1 MPASD
6 VLNAWL
12 SLPLLITAAGA
23 VVRCALHQ
31 DAEARGESTS
41 VYSRCGVP
49 VEVEKDPQ
57 VWWALLP
64 TEDLRDLDD
73 LALGPGA
80 RLRQTPLEAAQARLE
95 ALDRADLDPG
105 AQAAFDAEDDAIEA
119 ARHLIDRAQFNARFH
134 P

>member
-1 MPASD
+1 MPASP
-6 VLNAWL
+6 LLHAFCP
-12 SLPLLITAAGA
+12 LPLLLGP
-23 VVRCALHQ
+23 VLRWALRQ
-31 DAEARGESTS
+31 DAAARAESSS

-49 VEVEKDPQ
+49 VEVAEDPRA
-57 VWWALLP
+57 WWGLLP

-95 ALDRADLDPG
+95 AVDRADLDPG

-119 ARHLIDRAQFNARFH
+119 ARHLVDRAQFNARFH